1 MLRSD
6 GESAPIRFRI
16 DRMDEDDLP
25 EVVEIEELS
34 HLSRW
39 GYWGYARELALPE
52 RSILLVARPLAADIP
67 RRVLGFLCSSLV
79 LDEWHI
85 HNLATHPHFRR
96 QGIARA
102 LLRHGRALAEARRA
116 RCALLEVRVSNSPAQ
131 RLYEQLGFYVL
142 HRRANYYTDPPED
155 ALLMR
160 CDFHSP
166 TASGER
172 AS

>member
-1 MLRSD
+1 MRKSG
-6 GESAPIRFRI
+6 GEGARIPFWI
-16 DRMDEDDLP
+16 DRMSEDDLP

-39 GYWGYARELALPE
+39 GYGGYARELALPE
-52 RSILLVARPLAADIP
+52 RSILLVARPAAHIP
-67 RRVLGFLCSSLV
+67 RRVLGFLCSAIV

-85 HNLATHPHFRR
+85 HNLATHPNFRR

-102 LLRHGRALAEARRA
+102 LLGHGRALAQARGA
-116 RCALLEVRVSNSPAQ
+116 RCALLEVRASNLSAQ

-142 HRRANYYTDPPED
+142 YRRANYYTDPPED

-160 CDFHSP
+160 CDFPSP
-166 TASGER
+166 SAPQER
-172 AS
+172 VP